1 MKLRPFKPTYNIT
14 MGNSS
19 FSTTSIPQHEV
30 PPLTHPAI
38 QTTTPSDLITID
50 NTYLSTI
57 TARRA
62 TIQSHTSTVLGAIP
76 AGYAPLT
83 ELYTYLLGVYLPT
96 RYPSMFALLR
106 SPGPDNSNAE
116 ILFHN
121 KVTNLQF
128 PLHPTPSDPSVM
140 LRVLG
145 ETVEDDLF
153 LLLQDPEEN
162 GGEHRSVAVV
172 CCHPSGFDP
181 STKLGKRL
189 VEIHG
194 PVPSYEKIG
203 RSMERF
209 FERLEVGR
217 GVKRVNVSGILAS
230 SSLSLFFGLHIILT
244 LER

>member
-1 MKLRPFKPTYNIT
+1 
-14 MGNSS
+14 
-19 FSTTSIPQHEV
+19 
-30 PPLTHPAI
+30 
-38 QTTTPSDLITID
+38 
-50 NTYLSTI
+50 
-57 TARRA
+57 
-62 TIQSHTSTVLGAIP
+62 
-76 AGYAPLT
+76 
-83 ELYTYLLGVYLPT
+83 
-96 RYPSMFALLR
+96 
-106 SPGPDNSNAE
+106 
-116 ILFHN
+116 
-121 KVTNLQF
+121 
-128 PLHPTPSDPSVM
+128 M

-153 LLLQDPEEN
+153 LLVQDPEEQ

-194 PVPSYEKIG
+194 PVPSYERIG

-230 SSLSLFFGLHIILT
+230 SSLSLFFGLHLILT